1 MAPIFLKINPN
12 LVPKFPIPSQSRS
25 HKLLT
30 VLLHSF
36 NIYGISPNHHRRQLP
51 SPPSTCLV
59 ISVGISPSP
68 VRTLL
73 FRCCHSQSL
82 CRRCRTTVPVQ
93 VKQVADLAGKSEIHQ
108 FFSFSGEFE
117 YRVRENKLEG
127 SFLCWLK
134 KSASNSS
141 FSCLLREV
149 EFILCSHICEINAH
163 NRSFF
168 FLLKYS
174 MWLEQRKN

>member
-1 MAPIFLKINPN
+1 MQIIPKHDNLPTKKMAPIFLKINPN

-82 CRRCRTTVPVQ
+82 CRRCRTIVPVQ

-134 KSASNSS
+134 KSVRRIHLFHVYWEKLNSYYVRI
-141 FSCLLREV
+141 FV
-149 EFILCSHICEINAH
+149 
-163 NRSFF
+163 
-168 FLLKYS
+168 K
-174 MWLEQRKN
+174 